1 MRSGKTTAALALLL
15 ALLTGCG
22 PKQPQPIAPPQVAQA
37 PSLPPSQMVAL
48 LSRMPPPMPVTNR
61 PLIKLDTT
69 APPETKIE
77 TANSEPRKPPKHH
90 AKSTSAQEAAEAA
103 RASQTPA
110 ASTQAQNVQPSE
122 MSPIGQLSTANDNS
136 NTADRQKI
144 SSDIDSTENGLNA
157 IKRSFSSDEQK
168 TVALI
173 RTYITRA
180 RDALKAD
187 DLEGARNMSSKAHQ
201 LLQELTKP

>member
-1 MRSGKTTAALALLL
+1 
-15 ALLTGCG
+15 
-22 PKQPQPIAPPQVAQA
+22 
-37 PSLPPSQMVAL
+37 
-48 LSRMPPPMPVTNR
+48 MPVANR

-77 TANSEPRKPPKHH
+77 TASSEPRKPPKHH
-90 AKSTSAQEAAEAA
+90 AKPISAQEAAEAA
-103 RASQTPA
+103 KAAQTPA
-110 ASTQAQNVQPSE
+110 ASNTQAQNIQPPE